1 MTTSR
6 SCPRGRKRETVC
18 RSVPLKKT
26 VLCTLEEASASASA
40 GIRGVIGGIR
50 RDTAGYVRQD
60 TVGYRNAY
68 KAVKYRVRLN
78 GYRWERCSVG

>member
-60 TVGYRNAY
+60 TVGYR
-68 KAVKYRVRLN
+68 KAVPRTAL
-78 GYRWERCSVG
+78 RWCSVG